1 MRSFVPN
8 IYIFSSIVYII
19 KLLIQAFIV
28 RLTFYRL
35 SFLATENGS
44 RTHFSALTHQLR
56 TTILHT
62 GGKISAISIL
72 LTCRKSFHR
81 HSKTPECFDIGNIYL
96 FILALFWNFGK
107 SSVFWFL
114 IYDILSRK
122 LSVMLFENEE
132 VPFLSNFPSSPNIL
146 LLMWPVL
153 LCAFPHTVQSGGLLD
168 GVFPGALLCD
178 LSLVYVRPTT
188 PVFSWVFKSDLFFY
202 KVRDSSECNNCD
214 RFSREVDIHKLQ
226 TSHFTSFLLQNEGLN
241 YQPK

>member
-1 MRSFVPN
+1 M
-8 IYIFSSIVYII
+8 
-19 KLLIQAFIV
+19 
-28 RLTFYRL
+28 
-35 SFLATENGS
+35 ATENGS
-44 RTHFSALTHQLR
+44 RIHFSALTHQLR
-56 TTILHT
+56 TTIQHA

-81 HSKTPECFDIGNIYL
+81 HSKTPECFDIANIYL
-96 FILALFWNFGK
+96 FIFALFCNS

-114 IYDILSRK
+114 IYDIFSRK
-122 LSVMLFENEE
+122 LSVMFFENEE

-146 LLMWPVL
+146 LLMWPLL
-153 LCAFPHTVQSGGLLD
+153 LCAFPHTVQSGGLL
-168 GVFPGALLCD
+168 GAFPAAPLCD

-226 TSHFTSFLLQNEGLN
+226 TWHFTSFLLQNEGLN